1 MDLGTVAAAGADV
14 GVFGGSGFYSFLDD
28 THEVTVDTTWG
39 KPSAPITVGMLGAV
53 RVAFLPRHGVRHHLP
68 PHKVDYRANVA
79 AMRALGVRAL
89 LAPFAAGSLQP
100 GIAPGDLVVV
110 DQLVDRTSGRI
121 ETFHDCFD
129 NGPQHT
135 SLADPYDPL
144 LRTLLIDAGRGE
156 RFVVHE
162 RGTVVVVNGPRFS
175 TRAESEWFGS
185 MGWHVVNMTQH
196 PEAALAREAGI
207 PFGAAAL
214 VTDYDAG
221 LVGRPELEPV
231 SQERVFELFEQN
243 LARLRSVL
251 SDVITAWASA
261 TNGAGALPPTT
272 AQRHPT
278 TTPTR

>member
-1 MDLGTVAAAGADV
+1 MDLGAGSTAGADV

-28 THEVTVDTTWG
+28 THAVAVDTRWG
-39 KPSAPITVGMLGAV
+39 EPSARVTIGMLGGV

-68 PHKVDYRANVA
+68 PHRVDYRANVA
-79 AMRALGVRAL
+79 AIRALGVRAL

-110 DQLVDRTSGRI
+110 DQLVDRTSGRV

-144 LRTLLIDAGRGE
+144 LRALLVDVGKRE

-162 RGTVVVVNGPRFS
+162 HGTVVVVNGPRFS
-175 TRAESEWFGS
+175 TRAESEWFS
-185 MGWHVVNMTQH
+185 RMGWHVVNMTQH

-207 PFGAAAL
+207 PFGAVAL

-221 LVGRPELEPV
+221 LSGRPDVEPV
-231 SQERVFELFEQN
+231 SQERVFDAFERN
-243 LARLRSVL
+243 LGRLRTVL
-251 SDVITAWASA
+251 SGVITAWASA
-261 TNGAGALPPTT
+261 TNGAGAPQPPT
-272 AQRHPT
+272 APRHPT